1 MVVTVDAP
9 KIEFM
14 DGYIYWTHQHQKGSF
29 DIALPTP
36 YVDLYDSSGRSIYY
50 QDNPQRASAFLRVLL
65 NPAASPADTRP
76 ARRPSLEEAVNM
88 FSELRQY
95 EQQAFGKPRHTVF
108 ALSNL
113 DKASVGKPQDDAVAE
128 LKKHA
133 SDLNIRVIEV
143 RIHKS

>member
-9 KIEFM
+9 KLEFM
-14 DGYIYWTHQHQKGSF
+14 DGYLDWTHRHQKGSF
-29 DIALPTP
+29 DISLPTP
-36 YVDLYDSSGRSIYY
+36 YIDLYDSSGRSIYY
-50 QDNPQRASAFLRVLL
+50 QDNPERASIFLRALL
-65 NPAASPADTRP
+65 NRAESPADARP
-76 ARRPSLEEAVNM
+76 ARRPSLPEAVSM

-95 EQQAFGKPRHTVF
+95 ERQAFGKPRYTVF
-108 ALSNL
+108 ALSNV
-113 DKASVGKPQDDAVAE
+113 DKAGVCKAQDDAVAE